1 MMSTWL
7 CPVKIY
13 IVTGFARNMIEQE
26 VPGIIS
32 SQKEQL
38 AVIHIQECPNKN
50 LRTELKVKGSHG
62 LQKRQSA
69 LEE

>member
-1 MMSTWL
+1 
-7 CPVKIY
+7 
-13 IVTGFARNMIEQE
+13 MIEQE